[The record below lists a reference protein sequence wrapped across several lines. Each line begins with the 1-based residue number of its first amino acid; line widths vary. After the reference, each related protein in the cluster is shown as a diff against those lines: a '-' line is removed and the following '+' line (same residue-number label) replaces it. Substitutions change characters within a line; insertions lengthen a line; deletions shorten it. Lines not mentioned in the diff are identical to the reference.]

1 MNKIISEVKGAVI
14 FTIFFVVMFVM
25 IWPFFRYFSSDSCL
39 EDNVCEKGRKLE
51 YCWPC
56 GEACEVTEDYC
67 RTYGG
72 FWSGEACK
80 MDRAN
85 FNRKICVEAGG
96 QWSED
101 EQRCDFSAKCP
112 YRRKRGAF

>member
-1 MNKIISEVKGAVI
+1 MIRGMLVVILLLAVI
-14 FTIFFVVMFVM
+14 LTVRIHHRVD
-25 IWPFFRYFSSDSCL
+25 YCL
-39 EDNVCEKGRKLE
+39 DENTCASGQRLDK
-51 YCWPC
+51 CWPC

-112 YRRKRGAF
+112 YYGISTK